1 MNLNKLNMENNT
13 NIADILRDCPTG
25 TKLYSPVFGNVTLAY
40 VDVADRFPIGVKF
53 DRDRMAGFL
62 PDGRYVD
69 VADAECQLFPS
80 ATMRDWDKFFKRGD
94 VVCNA
99 DSHTYAVFRGWEDD
113 QYLTFNAGYVWV
125 NGGSNTF
132 DRNVAA
138 PTNTFTKCPTLA
150 DTVIKKIEEHYG
162 GKINPGTL
170 NIEIPAMPR
179 LKPFDLVLVR
189 DADDDFQ
196 EWRIDLFS
204 HFNPDG
210 KDRNY
215 NCMTANWKY
224 CIPYEGNER
233 LLGTSDPYTEE
244 GGAK

>member
-125 NGGSNTF
+125 NDGSNKF
-132 DRNVAA
+132 DRNVVF
-138 PTNTFTKCPTLA
+138 PTNAFFRCPALA

-162 GKINPGTL
+162 GEINPGTL

-179 LKPFDLVLVR
+179 LKPFDKVLVWV
-189 DADDDFQ
+189 DGHWTAD
-196 EWRIDLFS
+196 IYS
-204 HFNPDG
+204 HKNSNKENVCIG
-210 KDRNY
+210 GTYDR
-215 NCMTANWKY
+215 
-224 CIPYEGNER
+224 CIPYESNER
-233 LLGTSDPYTEE
+233 QLGTSDPYTEE
-244 GGAK
+244 GGPF